1 MVKAIAL
8 TFAAGIFK
16 AEQRKA
22 PLPQNFI
29 QAHIV
34 MLVKMLPLKLVRAAT
49 GNDLQNKAKR
59 TTRLVSYLTS
69 KMSVH
74 TPKMLALKGQVHKD
88 HKEQKSFAS
97 AMELCPASQCEQ
109 HNPCMPR
116 KNNHSTSLFPKRANG
131 PLELAGWREQ
141 KRVFQV
147 SYEIIK
153 LMTWKAQFLSQES
166 KTVLLL

>member
-8 TFAAGIFK
+8 TFAVGIFK

-88 HKEQKSFAS
+88 QENRSLSHLPWSSAQHPSMNNTTHACQEKSTI
-97 AMELCPASQCEQ
+97 Q
-109 HNPCMPR
+109 HP
-116 KNNHSTSLFPKRANG
+116 F
-131 PLELAGWREQ
+131 
-141 KRVFQV
+141 FQRGQMAH
-147 SYEIIK
+147 
-153 LMTWKAQFLSQES
+153 LNLLGGGS
-166 KTVLLL
+166 KKGFSK